1 MGARRGPNITP
12 SMVYAYKPSGEP
24 HLRNGIW
31 VVTSTHKHLEWH
43 QLRETEQSAIIGSL
57 ATMGVSWHALHQA
70 VCGRVEWPHV
80 GTPWSIWIPSNL
92 YKQVLNTQKGARP

>member
-12 SMVYAYKPSGEP
+12 TTVYAYKPTNEAGM
-24 HLRNGIW
+24 RQGIW
-31 VVTSTHKHLEWH
+31 VTTSTYKHLQWH
-43 QLRETEQSAIIGSL
+43 ELRQAEQSAIIGVL
-57 ATMGVSWHALHQA
+57 ATMGVSWHALHMA

-80 GTPWSIWIPSNL
+80 GTPWSIWIPNNT